1 MGLDMYLY
9 KKTYVKRWEHTEPE
23 KLYTVDVLRGGKPVP
38 HIKPERIKFVTE
50 EVAYWR
56 NANHIHQ
63 WFVDNV
69 QYASYIWNGVDECQT
84 SYVYSSV
91 LQKLLDVCKQVVENP
106 DLAPELLPTQEGFF
120 FGSTKYDEGYFD
132 DVKETITM
140 LESILSEEGA
150 ERSDFEYR
158 ASW

>member
-1 MGLDMYLY
+1 MYLT

-38 HIKPERIKFVTE
+38 HIKPERIKFVDE

-56 NANHIHQ
+56 KANHIHK

-69 QYASYIWNGVDECQT
+69 QEGKDDCQT
-84 SYVYSSV
+84 SYVSSS
-91 LQKLLDVCKQVVENP
+91 KLKELLGVCKQVVQYP
-106 DLAPELLPTQEGFF
+106 SLAPELLPTQEGFF
-120 FGSTKYDEGYFD
+120 FGSTEYDEWYFN

-140 LESILSEEGA
+140 LEAILSEEGA
-150 ERSDFEYR
+150 ETSDYEYH